1 MTRRSHERDLDREIR
16 AHLDLETEEQAAS
29 GVPPDEA
36 PYAAHRSF
44 GNVTLFKEATREIWG
59 WNSVERLWQDLRYAG
74 RTFRKNPVFAA
85 TAIAT
90 LALGIGANTAIF
102 SLLNAVMLKS
112 LPVRDPAQ
120 LVLFGEGS
128 WEGANGGPAEPGILW
143 LDSYPLYQRL
153 RAQNQ
158 LFEDIAAQQNNTSGV
173 NVEWAGRPSDGTA
186 DFASGR
192 CVSAN
197 YFDVLGVPAFRG
209 RAFHPDDDAAGAN
222 PVVILSYGYWQRR
235 FGANPALVNGTVML
249 NGAPYTVVGVTPPGF
264 TGTKIGHATDL
275 WVPLSMQPR
284 FMRKESFLA
293 DGQLWWLS
301 VIGRLKP
308 GVPLAQAQANVNVTL
323 QQFLSEKPPAS
334 PQEAVDRRAVRIEL
348 LPGARG
354 FSGVRRLFAM
364 PLMVLMAG
372 VGVLLMIACVNVC
385 HLLLARAIRRHRE
398 FSLRMAL
405 GASRARLLR
414 QLLTE
419 GLMLSAL
426 GGAAG
431 VLIAWWLAQ
440 GLVRLADYRGAAVT
454 VVLTLDAR
462 VIALTA
468 LVALAATVL
477 FGLAPAWQSSG
488 IQLATA
494 LKESARG
501 ITGGFRR
508 RFSRLLLVF
517 QVTLSVALLV
527 GAGLL
532 VRSLENLK
540 NMNKGF
546 DEEHVLLVEI
556 SSRSIGLAPEPTLA
570 LYDELI
576 SRVTAL
582 PGVRFAGLSRTS
594 LLSGNTS
601 TSDIV
606 LPGYMPARGE
616 DMEVQVDWV
625 TPAYF
630 DAVGIPLA
638 RGRRFLPADGADSP
652 KVAIVNEAMA
662 RRFFKTA
669 DVVGRR
675 FRNDPSSKDLEI
687 VGVAKD
693 AKVVGLREEVRPI
706 VYVPVRQSPQLLSS
720 LSVRAT
726 GDPGSLASQVRKTI
740 LDIRPRVPVGQVAT
754 LRARVEQSL
763 GQERLIAE
771 LSSAFGLVALL
782 LVSVGLYG
790 ALSQQVAQRSNEIG
804 VRMALGASRGGVQWM
819 VLREALMLVLAG
831 IALGVPLAIAAGR
844 LVTGLLFG
852 LKPADPITLV
862 AACATVLAV
871 ATLAAYVPAR
881 RASSVHPMTALRYE

>member
-1 MTRRSHERDLDREIR
+1 MAWWRSMIDRITRRGNERDLDREIR
-16 AHLDLETEEQAAS
+16 AHLEMEAEEQIEGGQAPA
-29 GVPPDEA
+29 EA
-36 PYAAHRSF
+36 PYAARRAF
-44 GNVTLFKEATREIWG
+44 GNVTLIQEVTREMWG
-59 WNSVERLWQDLRYAG
+59 WNSAERLWQDLRYAG
-74 RTFRKNPVFAA
+74 RTLRKNPVFAA

-158 LFEDIAAQQNNTSGV
+158 LFEDIAAQQK
-173 NVEWAGRPSDGTA
+173 
-186 DFASGR
+186 
-192 CVSAN
+192 
-197 YFDVLGVPAFRG
+197 
-209 RAFHPDDDAAGAN
+209 AFHPDDDDAGAN
-222 PVVILSYGYWQRR
+222 PVVVLSYGYWQRR
-235 FGANPALVNGTVML
+235 FGANPALVNGTLML
-249 NGAPYTVVGVTPPGF
+249 NGSPYTVVGIMPPGF

-293 DGQLWWLS
+293 DGRLWWLS

-323 QQFLSEKPPAS
+323 QQFLSEIPPAS
-334 PQEAVDRRAVRIEL
+334 PQEAADRRAVRIEL
-348 LPGARG
+348 LAGARG

-364 PLMVLMAG
+364 PLALLMAG

-385 HLLLARAIRRHRE
+385 HLLLARATRRHRE

-454 VVLTLDAR
+454 VFVTPDAR

-501 ITGGFRR
+501 ITGGFRQ

-527 GAGLL
+527 GAAC
-532 VRSLENLK
+532 SC
-540 NMNKGF
+540 
-546 DEEHVLLVEI
+546 
-556 SSRSIGLAPEPTLA
+556 
-570 LYDELI
+570 
-576 SRVTAL
+576 
-582 PGVRFAGLSRTS
+582 
-594 LLSGNTS
+594 
-601 TSDIV
+601 
-606 LPGYMPARGE
+606 
-616 DMEVQVDWV
+616 
-625 TPAYF
+625 
-630 DAVGIPLA
+630 AVWRI
-638 RGRRFLPADGADSP
+638 
-652 KVAIVNEAMA
+652 
-662 RRFFKTA
+662 
-669 DVVGRR
+669 
-675 FRNDPSSKDLEI
+675 
-687 VGVAKD
+687 
-693 AKVVGLREEVRPI
+693 
-706 VYVPVRQSPQLLSS
+706 
-720 LSVRAT
+720 
-726 GDPGSLASQVRKTI
+726 
-740 LDIRPRVPVGQVAT
+740 
-754 LRARVEQSL
+754 
-763 GQERLIAE
+763 
-771 LSSAFGLVALL
+771 
-782 LVSVGLYG
+782 
-790 ALSQQVAQRSNEIG
+790 
-804 VRMALGASRGGVQWM
+804 
-819 VLREALMLVLAG
+819 
-831 IALGVPLAIAAGR
+831 
-844 LVTGLLFG
+844 
-852 LKPADPITLV
+852 
-862 AACATVLAV
+862 
-871 ATLAAYVPAR
+871 
-881 RASSVHPMTALRYE
+881 